1 MGLWRYLTG
10 QDEDKP
16 LEREAGAVAPTLT
29 SLITDW
35 QTEMTASP
43 YFSPHLTDRLWVAS
57 RCLQLNAQQIA
68 SMPLRFTGSP
78 TSLEPSWVSNA
89 DPVWYPNG
97 TQDAVFAA
105 VSSYYGWG
113 DAFLYVTARYA
124 NGFPSLWTVLDPAV
138 VNVRFDDDTGR
149 REYKSGENEL
159 DAGDVVQIS
168 RDPKPGQLRGTS
180 ALRSYG
186 AQAWSMIAAG
196 IAEQNVVGAGMLP
209 NAVLKSTRKLTET
222 QARAAQDQW
231 VQARQRYGKGI
242 PAVLGPDWDFAT
254 MSIDPADL
262 ILLEAQE
269 FDARVIAT
277 AFGVPSSLLNMAVAG
292 GLTYQNPAMLF
303 ETWWR
308 FELMPTA
315 GRIDQALSMQ
325 MLPRGSEVM
334 FDPAGSYGPLPGVA
348 GDPGT
353 PVANTPSVAAPN
365 VKPLRPAQE
374 ATP

>member
-1 MGLWRYLTG
+1 MGIFDYLLG
-10 QDEDKP
+10 RDGGNKHAVK
-16 LEREAGAVAPTLT
+16 REAAAVAPTLS

-35 QTEMTASP
+35 QTELTGSQ
-43 YFSPHLTDRLWVAS
+43 YFSPRLIDRLWVAT

-68 SMPLRFTGSP
+68 DMPLRFTGSP
-78 TSLEPSWVSNA
+78 TSLEPAWVSNP

-97 TQDAVFAA
+97 RKDAVFAA

-113 DAFLYVTARYA
+113 DAFLHVTARYA

-138 VNVRFDDDTGR
+138 VDVDINDNGR
-149 REYKSGENEL
+149 RTYRVNDNDLPS
-159 DAGDVVQIS
+159 ADVVQIS

-196 IAEQNVVGAGMLP
+196 VAEQNVVGAGMMP
-209 NAVLKSTRKLTET
+209 NAVLKSQRKLTKE
-222 QARAAQDQW
+222 QAEAAQNQW
-231 VQARQRYGKGI
+231 VLARQRYGKGV
-242 PAVLGPDWDFAT
+242 PAVLGPDWDFEA

-269 FDARVIAT
+269 FDARIIAT

-292 GLTYQNPAMLF
+292 GLIYQNPAALF

-315 GRIDQALSMQ
+315 GRIDAALSMQ
-325 MLPRGSEVM
+325 MLPRGSEVK
-334 FDPAGSYGPLPGVA
+334 FDPAGSYGPLPTA
-348 GDPGT
+348 AESPAT
-353 PVANTPSVAAPN
+353 PNVTASN

-374 ATP
+374 AT